1 MPSIKRF
8 RISLNPAE
16 RKPHGWVIKL
26 SMAEPSPSKIVMSST
41 LEGLRA
47 AVSAFAADYGKPCHA
62 HVECLES
69 RKPAGFKKALDFF
82 DLFFNVDGEPK

>member
-8 RISLNPAE
+8 RISLDPAE
-16 RKPHGWVIKL
+16 RKPHGWVIEL
-26 SMAEPSPSKIVMSST
+26 SMAEPPPSKIVMSST

-47 AVSAFAADYGKPCHA
+47 AVSVFAADYGKPCHA

-69 RKPAGFKKALDFF
+69 RKPAGFDKAFDFHS
-82 DLFFNVDGEPK
+82 LFFNVEGHNG